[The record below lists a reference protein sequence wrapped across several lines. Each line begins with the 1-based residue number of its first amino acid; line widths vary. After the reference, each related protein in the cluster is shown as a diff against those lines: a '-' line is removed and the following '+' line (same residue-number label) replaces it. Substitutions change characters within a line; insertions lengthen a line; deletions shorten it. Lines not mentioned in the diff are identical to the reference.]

1 VMLPVSAIAATSFK
15 CRISRCMAGLLDK
28 TGLGW
33 NCFAFARCHRMDSV
47 LRRPYGVRLSEAL
60 ASLGAKP
67 DELAQ
72 HFGIHFDGLL
82 GQDILNQFRSVRI
95 DYETHTIDLER

>member
-1 VMLPVSAIAATSFK
+1 MFQGLHGAT
-15 CRISRCMAGLLDK
+15 
-28 TGLGW
+28 GW
-33 NCFAFARCHRMDSV
+33 IPFC
-47 LRRPYGVRLSEAL
+47 RRPYGVPVSEAL

-95 DYETHTIDLER
+95 DYKTHTIDLER